1 MVLVV
6 RNHLL
11 EVPVQLGGELL
22 VPEGAAL
29 LVKDFV
35 DGGDQ
40 LQLLLSVGLG
50 EAVDTEGVQHH
61 RGTLELLV
69 SQVPGNWR
77 VFFSLS
83 LYYLHGSDEEESL
96 EGDGGHH
103 VKVSG
108 VGFHNLAEL
117 KQRYDLPSLIL
128 LILLLHG
135 SGEEL
140 EREFGDE
147 GQRDEEGHLL
157 EGKKLGHGHG
167 DAVGVGDSSSQE
179 GAFRDSVRSRPAHS
193 QVTSLV
199 ESFQSWQLTW
209 RRKW

>member
-6 RNHLL
+6 RNHLV
-11 EVPVQLGGELL
+11 EVLGQPGGELL
-22 VPEGAAL
+22 VPGEGAAL
-29 LVKDFV
+29 HVDDV
-35 DGGDQ
+35 GDGGDQ
-40 LQLLLSVGLG
+40 QQLLLGVGLG

-61 RGTLELLV
+61 RGTSGLLV

-77 VFFSLS
+77 VVFSLS
-83 LYYLHGSDEEESL
+83 LYHSHGSDEEESL
-96 EGDGGHH
+96 EGDSGHH
-103 VKVSG
+103 VKVLG
-108 VGFHNLAEL
+108 VGFHNLTECT
-117 KQRYDLPSLIL
+117 QRINLPSLIL

-140 EREFGDE
+140 EGEFVDE

-157 EGKKLGHGHG
+157 EGEKLGHGHG

-179 GAFRDSVRSRPAHS
+179 GACRDSVRSRPAHS

-199 ESFQSWQLTW
+199 ESFQSWQLTC
-209 RRKW
+209 RR

>member
-69 SQVPGNWR
+69 SQVPGNWGC
-77 VFFSLS
+77 FFLCPYITYMAATKRKAWRATVATMSR
-83 LYYLHGSDEEESL
+83 
-96 EGDGGHH
+96 
-103 VKVSG
+103 
-108 VGFHNLAEL
+108 FLAWA
-117 KQRYDLPSLIL
+117 S
-128 LILLLHG
+128 
-135 SGEEL
+135 
-140 EREFGDE
+140 
-147 GQRDEEGHLL
+147 
-157 EGKKLGHGHG
+157 
-167 DAVGVGDSSSQE
+167 
-179 GAFRDSVRSRPAHS
+179 
-193 QVTSLV
+193 T
-199 ESFQSWQLTW
+199 TW
-209 RRKW
+209 LN

>member
-1 MVLVV
+1 M
-6 RNHLL
+6 
-11 EVPVQLGGELL
+11 
-22 VPEGAAL
+22 
-29 LVKDFV
+29 
-35 DGGDQ
+35 
-40 LQLLLSVGLG
+40 
-50 EAVDTEGVQHH
+50 
-61 RGTLELLV
+61 
-69 SQVPGNWR
+69 
-77 VFFSLS
+77 S
-83 LYYLHGSDEEESL
+83 LYHLHGSDEEESL

-167 DAVGVGDSSSQE
+167 DAVGVSNSSSQE
-179 GAFRDSVRSRPAHS
+179 GACRESVISRPADDI
-193 QVTSLV
+193 
-199 ESFQSWQLTW
+199 FC
-209 RRKW
+209 RKFSI

>member
-40 LQLLLSVGLG
+40 LQLLLSFGLG

-83 LYYLHGSDEEESL
+83 LYHLGTITPTKFNEFSENFQTASDPSPTIFSENNVALFS
-96 EGDGGHH
+96 GGPKICNEIHSDWRDPPPFFRKFI
-103 VKVSG
+103 VFTAPK
-108 VGFHNLAEL
+108 FPE
-117 KQRYDLPSLIL
+117 KPQRNFSD
-128 LILLLHG
+128 
-135 SGEEL
+135 
-140 EREFGDE
+140 
-147 GQRDEEGHLL
+147 
-157 EGKKLGHGHG
+157 
-167 DAVGVGDSSSQE
+167 
-179 GAFRDSVRSRPAHS
+179 
-193 QVTSLV
+193 
-199 ESFQSWQLTW
+199 
-209 RRKW
+209 RK